1 MHALDKELSAEIEER
16 AAKFGSQGATI
27 DQLKAQIAEDTAALK
42 TATAIREKEAAE
54 FYEKNKDLVQSI
66 TNVKNA
72 IDILSKH
79 HRSASAFIQ
88 LDASLLASMRAVLKD
103 LSFKMQMLQADKT
116 ETARAGKSTSFL
128 SLSTDD
134 HDVMSIFGKD
144 ESASTVP
151 LEFAQKI
158 LSRAAQGASKSSF
171 LQNGVAPSAGSYAP
185 QSGQIFG
192 ILTTMKEE
200 FEANLGE
207 EQRNEKKAQADFEAM
222 AKAKAEQIKVA
233 KEKLDE
239 FEEAN
244 ADNIKA
250 LSDAKE
256 NLELCRA
263 QRSKDVKFLQNLKTT
278 CMDLDQQWA
287 IRSKTRSQETQAVS
301 EALKIITEDD
311 AMDLL
316 RQTASFVQVDA
327 ESQMRVRRVRAMA
340 ALRNAAKAPGFDD
353 LLSAWHSRKSHGQK
367 VSMLGSAGGTL
378 LRGIC

>member
-116 ETARAGKSTSFL
+116 ETGRAGKSTSFL
-128 SLSTDD
+128 SMSTDGSSVD
-134 HDVMSIFGKD
+134 EVMSIFGKD
-144 ESASTVP
+144 EAASTVP
-151 LEFAQKI
+151 LEFAQRI
-158 LSRAAQGASKSSF
+158 LARNAQGASKSSF
-171 LQNGVAPSAGSYAP
+171 LQNGVAPSGGSYAP

-222 AKAKAEQIKVA
+222 AKAKTEQIRVA
-233 KEKLDE
+233 KEKLDNNE
-239 FEEAN
+239 VAN
-244 ADNIKA
+244 ADNMKA

-256 NLELCRA
+256 NLELCRE
-263 QRSKDVKFLQNLKTT
+263 QRSKDVEFLQNLKTT

-311 AMDLL
+311 AMGLMRDTVKFL
-316 RQTASFVQVDA
+316 QVNT
-327 ESQMRVRRVRAMA
+327 ESQMRVRRSRAMS
-340 ALRNAAKAPGFDD
+340 ALRKAAQAPAFEADD
-353 LLSAWHSRKSHGQK
+353 LL
-367 VSMLGSAGGTL
+367 
-378 LRGIC
+378 